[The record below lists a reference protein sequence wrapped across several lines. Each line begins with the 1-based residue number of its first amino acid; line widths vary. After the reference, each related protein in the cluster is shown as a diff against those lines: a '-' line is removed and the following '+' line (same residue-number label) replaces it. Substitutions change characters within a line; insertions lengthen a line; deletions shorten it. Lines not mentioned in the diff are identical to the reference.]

1 MWSSWRRLT
10 PAPGQEAACPAGP
23 TWANTCSW
31 AAIAADSYDA
41 RGQLY
46 KGVFAPTAFAY
57 DAQAMNNTTTYVIY
71 DLIAGLYAV
80 GGHCGIYGGT
90 KFHDKPFPARDWLPD
105 SLAGAGIR

>member
-1 MWSSWRRLT
+1 
-10 PAPGQEAACPAGP
+10 
-23 TWANTCSW
+23 
-31 AAIAADSYDA
+31 
-41 RGQLY
+41 
-46 KGVFAPTAFAY
+46 
-57 DAQAMNNTTTYVIY
+57 MNNTTTYVIY